1 MGTHS
6 TIHIY
11 TKNGRNL
18 INIYNQYDG
27 YYQGVGKEIYE
38 WWSNKDNYGNGFDDT
53 AFLFIAKWKGDRP
66 YNRYLTTERDEQE
79 YNYYIY
85 EDEEVGVRFSIRKEK
100 WFDKEMEFG
109 SKWMLNYGTL
119 EEFLK
124 ELNTEVE

>member
-38 WWSNKDNYGNGFDDT
+38 WWSNKENYGNGFDDT

-66 YNRYLTTERDEQE
+66 YNRYLTIERDEQE

-85 EDEEVGVRFSIRKEK
+85 EDEENYVGFSIKKET
-100 WFDKEMEFG
+100 WIDERRQFYMETTLKYG
-109 SKWMLNYGTL
+109 SLK
-119 EEFLK
+119 EFLE
-124 ELNTEVE
+124 ELNTEE